1 MKWIK
6 EKYKNYSMKKRNAVS
21 FGAIIVMMILFMILS
36 LSTLSNVG
44 SLSKKIYNGSYVTND
59 TVWQMRVN
67 LQALDKYMARAII
80 EKDMDKGNNYIKTAD
95 DHLEQLKSNL
105 DITKGRFE
113 EDKSLDINL
122 VNEFETYMNEALSER
137 EKMIELLQK
146 GDKESAGVLLTTTYS
161 DKIDEAK
168 DVLVKIGDNSTTS
181 AEEFLKRSDRI
192 RLYSSLFIVVIGVV
206 IIAFSIWIMKVV
218 NSILIEGIQSLR
230 KISLNLNEGKL
241 ETDNTYISNDEIGQ
255 VIGEMNES
263 ITLLKSYVDDEVT
276 TLNTLASGN
285 LDIELNKDID
295 YRGQFKEIQTS
306 FVIIIDTL
314 NDIFKNMA
322 ESSKSIAEGSEDINT
337 TTETISEGS
346 MEQAGAVE
354 ELLASFTEISDQV
367 KENAKNIEKTDEYLK
382 STKMIVDEGNS
393 KMDTLRNS
401 MNDINAAAQQ
411 VSQVTETI
419 DDIASQ
425 VNLLALNAAIE
436 AARAGESGKGFAV
449 VAEEVR
455 KLAEEVKIAAGD
467 TREIIEHAISKAGE
481 GSLLANETAESLN
494 IIVKNVVRTTEL
506 SKKVSEVSNSQSIAI
521 AQMVEGV
528 NQIAD
533 VVEKNSSTLEEI
545 TNSTNELFRQATRVD
560 GELARYKVKK

>member
-6 EKYKNYSMKKRNAVS
+6 EKYKNYSMKKRNAVP

-44 SLSKKIYNGSYVTND
+44 SLSKKIYNGSYVTNY

-337 TTETISEGS
+337 TKIGR
-346 MEQAGAVE
+346 
-354 ELLASFTEISDQV
+354 ASC
-367 KENAKNIEKTDEYLK
+367 
-382 STKMIVDEGNS
+382 
-393 KMDTLRNS
+393 
-401 MNDINAAAQQ
+401 
-411 VSQVTETI
+411 
-419 DDIASQ
+419 
-425 VNLLALNAAIE
+425 
-436 AARAGESGKGFAV
+436 
-449 VAEEVR
+449 
-455 KLAEEVKIAAGD
+455 
-467 TREIIEHAISKAGE
+467 RE
-481 GSLLANETAESLN
+481 
-494 IIVKNVVRTTEL
+494 
-506 SKKVSEVSNSQSIAI
+506 
-521 AQMVEGV
+521 
-528 NQIAD
+528 
-533 VVEKNSSTLEEI
+533 
-545 TNSTNELFRQATRVD
+545 RVC
-560 GELARYKVKK
+560 LYV

>member
-44 SLSKKIYNGSYVTND
+44 SLSKKIYNGSYVTNY

-255 VIGEMNES
+255 VISEMNES

-306 FVIIIDTL
+306 FGIIIDTL

-322 ESSKSIAEGSEDINT
+322 ESSKSIAEGSEDIHT
-337 TTETISEGS
+337 TTEIISEGS

-367 KENAKNIEKTDEYLK
+367 KENAKDIEKTEEYLE

-401 MNDINAAAQQ
+401 MNDINEAAQQ

-481 GSLLANETAESLN
+481 GSMLANETAESLR

-545 TNSTNELFRQATRVD
+545 TNSTNELSRQATRVD